1 MLTVDLGQLQRA
13 VRLDIEAQVDPS
25 DLLLAGTD
33 VQLAAPLD
41 VRLEAHQAGADVV
54 LRGRLRGE
62 LALSCAR
69 CLKPV
74 RQELD
79 EEITFLYVEG
89 LDETAAEDQEVYPL
103 PERGRTLDLRPAIR
117 EHVLLAAPRFAVCR
131 EGCRGL
137 CPSCGADLNEK
148 TCECGES
155 KVDERWAALRRLGSE

>member
-13 VRLDIEAQVDPS
+13 VRLDIEARVDPS
-25 DLLLAGTD
+25 DLVLAD
-33 VQLAAPLD
+33 PD
-41 VRLEAHQAGADVV
+41 VRIAGPLAVWLEAHQAGADVV
-54 LRGRLRGE
+54 VRGRLRGE
-62 LALSCAR
+62 LELACGR

-79 EEITFLYVEG
+79 EDVTFLYVDG
-89 LDETAAEDQEVYPL
+89 VDDVAAEDQEVYPL
-103 PERGRTLDLRPAIR
+103 PEKGWTLDLGPAIR

-131 EGCRGL
+131 EACKGL
-137 CPSCGADLNEK
+137 CPTCGADLNET